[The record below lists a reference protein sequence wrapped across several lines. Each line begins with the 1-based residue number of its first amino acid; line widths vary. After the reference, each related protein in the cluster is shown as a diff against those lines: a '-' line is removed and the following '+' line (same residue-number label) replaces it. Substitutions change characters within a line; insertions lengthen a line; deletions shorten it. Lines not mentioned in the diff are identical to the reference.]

1 MGACRA
7 FANGRRPYR
16 RRQTAR
22 SDYRSPDLLGSGQL
36 LASIQDASAGPPD
49 PAMRERVFAVLYYV
63 APSQRAGFARTVR
76 SLGAVWLSSEAP
88 GCCPGRP
95 APRPGRTR

>member
-76 SLGAVWLSSEAP
+76 SLVPSGCPARRP

>member
-1 MGACRA
+1 
-7 FANGRRPYR
+7 
-16 RRQTAR
+16 
-22 SDYRSPDLLGSGQL
+22 
-36 LASIQDASAGPPD
+36 
-49 PAMRERVFAVLYYV
+49 MRERVFAVLYYV